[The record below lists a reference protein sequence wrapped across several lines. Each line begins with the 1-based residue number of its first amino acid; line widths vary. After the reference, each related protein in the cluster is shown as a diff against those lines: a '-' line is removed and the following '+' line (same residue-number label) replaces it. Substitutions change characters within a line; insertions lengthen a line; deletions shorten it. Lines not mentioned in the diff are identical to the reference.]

1 LFVTT
6 NECHT
11 KANEH
16 TMNRNLYLF
25 FVLLLSSFYVGCQ
38 TKRHDETTATEA
50 EKPSIATLSK
60 NTFTLGDTL
69 QIQLSEPIT
78 EAVVSLGTNPLRII
92 QQTDS
97 TLTIRAT
104 SLKTGLHPLIVA
116 GKLRNKTLTSD
127 TISVELWSDFRPV
140 ALTYS
145 VLKQFPHQAD
155 SFTQGLEFYQ
165 GNLYEST
172 GLNGQSKLM
181 QVDLATGAIEKSV
194 PLASQYFG
202 EGITIFRDKIYQL
215 TWTSGVCFRYT
226 MDFSLDKTF
235 TYHTQGWGLTHTD
248 STLILSDGTNRLFF
262 LTPDF
267 RRTGELAVYDN
278 FGPVM
283 NLNELEYVN
292 GYVFANVWQTNR
304 IVQIDVTTG
313 KVVGELS
320 MEAILPKTIDTK
332 ANVLNGI
339 AYRADENAF
348 YVTGKN
354 WPTLFKI
361 QLKNQP
367 KQTVALR

>member
-1 LFVTT
+1 M
-6 NECHT
+6 
-11 KANEH
+11 K
-16 TMNRNLYLF
+16 RNLYF
-25 FVLLLSSFYVGCQ
+25 CIVLLLSTCFLGCQ
-38 TKRHDETTATEA
+38 TKRNDETTSTEA
-50 EKPSIATLSK
+50 TQPSVATLSK

-69 QIQLSEPIT
+69 QIQLNQPLT
-78 EAVVSLGTNPLRII
+78 EARVTLGANPVPII

-97 TLTIRAT
+97 ALTIRAT
-104 SLKTGLHPLIVA
+104 SRKTGLQPLLVA
-116 GKLRNKTLTSD
+116 GKLRNQSIIADTL
-127 TISVELWSDFRPV
+127 SVELWSDFRPV
-140 ALTYS
+140 SLSYS
-145 VLKQFPHQAD
+145 VLKQFPHEAS

-181 QVDLATGAIEKSV
+181 LVDLATGAIKKSV
-194 PLASQYFG
+194 SLASQYFG

-215 TWTSGVCFRYT
+215 TWTSGVCFRYN

-267 RRTGELAVYDN
+267 RRKGELSVYDN
-278 FGPVM
+278 LGPVM

-304 IVQIDVTTG
+304 IVQIDLTTG

-320 MEAILPKTIDTK
+320 MEAILPRTIDTK

-339 AYRADENAF
+339 AYRADEHAF

-361 QLKNQP
+361 QLKSQP
-367 KQTVALR
+367 KQVVALR